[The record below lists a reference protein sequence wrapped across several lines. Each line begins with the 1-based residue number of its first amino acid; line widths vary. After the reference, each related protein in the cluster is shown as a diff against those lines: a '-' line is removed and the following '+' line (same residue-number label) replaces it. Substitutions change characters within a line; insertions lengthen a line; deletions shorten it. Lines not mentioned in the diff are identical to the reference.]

1 MTSVFARLG
10 REVGRHPRLTVV
22 VWLVLAVAGYAFAV
36 LGVHGGESV
45 FDRVTSGAPDV
56 PGSQS
61 EQADALLAQVD
72 ESGESLTLVLSGV
85 DPAAPGLQA
94 AMAPIRA
101 DLTAV
106 PGVVSVVDPL
116 ALPGG
121 TTNPAAAPL
130 LARDGR
136 GFLVV
141 VGLDPTLPGGD
152 ETAALAATQAALG
165 DVPARLADVAPQ
177 ATGIVGGSSMIVG
190 DIRHQVE
197 ADMRTGE
204 VVTLPIALVVMVL
217 VFGGFLAAGMPMAG
231 ALASIGVG
239 LAVVLGLTY
248 LMDVDASSLNVL
260 TALGIGLSID
270 YGLLVVSRFRE
281 ELHRLVDSDGGSS
294 TRRRRGDGTVATA
307 VERTLA
313 SAGRTVAFSA
323 VTVAISIAGLLVFS
337 PPILRAIGAAS
348 VAVVVVALATALTLV
363 PALLTWTGR
372 RLARPS
378 SVMRVPVLR
387 AVMARTSDVQS
398 SEGFFS
404 RLTAR
409 VQRRPWWVIG
419 GCVVLLGLAALP
431 VRHLDVR
438 NSGVELLPAGSSQ
451 RAFLDAI
458 AENYPAAQSAAVTV
472 VAATSLESAQA
483 WATALEEL
491 PDVASVDTPRAA
503 GSYVVVGVRPDSS
516 DAGGAVARSVVT
528 EIRGLDAGFGT
539 WVTGEAAHAIDFS
552 SALAARVWWV
562 VGIVALATLVLLFL
576 MTGSVVIP
584 VKALLTNALSLAA
597 SMGVLVWGFQD
608 GHLSG
613 VLDFLGVGGIESYVV
628 ALVLAF
634 AFGLAMDYEVFLL
647 SRVKEL
653 HDAGH
658 PTDEAVRLGLQ
669 RSGRVITSAAA
680 IIVVVFAGFVA
691 GRLVIIKEVGF
702 ALAVAVLVD
711 ATLVRCLLVPAT
723 MTVLGRWNWWAPAPL
738 RRLHE
743 RAAATH

>member
-1 MTSVFARLG
+1 MTGVFARLG
-10 REVGRHPRLTVV
+10 RVIGRHPRVTVV
-22 VWLVLAVAGYAFAV
+22 VWLVLAVGGYAVAV
-36 LGVHGGESV
+36 LGVHGGESL
-45 FDRVTSGAPDV
+45 FDRVSSGAPAV

-61 EQADALLAQVD
+61 KEADELLAQVD
-72 ESGESLTLVLSGV
+72 QSGESLTLVLSGV
-85 DPAAPGLQA
+85 DPSSAPLQA
-94 AMAPIRA
+94 ALTPVRA
-101 DLTAV
+101 ELAAV
-106 PGVVSVVDPL
+106 PGVASVVDPL
-116 ALPGG
+116 VLPGG

-130 LARDGR
+130 LAQDGR
-136 GFLVV
+136 GFLLV
-141 VGLDPTLPGGD
+141 VGLDPGLAPDD
-152 ETAALAATQAALG
+152 ERAALSAVQAVLDG
-165 DVPARLADVAPQ
+165 VPARLAGVAPE
-177 ATGIVGGSSMIVG
+177 ATGLVGGTSLIVD
-190 DIRHQVE
+190 DIHGQVE
-197 ADMRTGE
+197 KDLRTGE
-204 VVTLPIALVVMVL
+204 AVALPIALVAMVF

-248 LMDVDASSLNVL
+248 LMDVDASSVNVL

-281 ELHRLVDSDGGSS
+281 ELHRLVDTDGGAA

-313 SAGRTVAFSA
+313 TAGRTVTFSA
-323 VTVAISIAGLLVFS
+323 VTVAISIAGLLVFT

-363 PALLTWTGR
+363 PALLVMTGR
-372 RLARPS
+372 RLGRPS
-378 SVMRVPVLR
+378 PVLRVPGLR

-409 VQRRPWWVIG
+409 VQRRPWWVIA
-419 GCVVLLGLAALP
+419 GCVVVLGLTALP
-431 VRHLDVR
+431 VRHLEVR
-438 NSGVELLPAGSSQ
+438 NSGAELLPAGSSQ
-451 RAFLDAI
+451 RDFLAAI
-458 AENYPAAQSAAVTV
+458 VDNYPAAQSAAVTV
-472 VAATSLESAQA
+472 LAETSLDEATA
-483 WATALEEL
+483 WAAQLADL
-491 PDVASVDTPRAA
+491 PDVASVDAPRAT
-503 GSYVVVGVRPDSS
+503 GSYVEIGLRPDSS
-516 DAGGAVARSVVT
+516 DAGGAVARSVVSDV
-528 EIRGLDAGFGT
+528 RGLDPGFPV
-539 WVTGEAAHAIDFS
+539 WVTGQAARSIDFTQ
-552 SALAARVWWV
+552 ALASRVWWV
-562 VGIVALATLVLLFL
+562 VGIVALATLVLLFF

-597 SMGVLVWGFQD
+597 SMGVLVWGFQE

-613 VLDFLGVGGIESYVV
+613 PLDFVGVGGIESYVV

-658 PTDEAVRLGLQ
+658 PTEEAVRLGLQ

-680 IIVVVFAGFVA
+680 IIIVVFAGFVA
-691 GRLVIIKEVGF
+691 GRLLIIKEVGF

-723 MTVLGRWNWWAPAPL
+723 MTVLGRWNWWAPEPL
-738 RRLHE
+738 RRLYE
-743 RAAATH
+743 KAAITR